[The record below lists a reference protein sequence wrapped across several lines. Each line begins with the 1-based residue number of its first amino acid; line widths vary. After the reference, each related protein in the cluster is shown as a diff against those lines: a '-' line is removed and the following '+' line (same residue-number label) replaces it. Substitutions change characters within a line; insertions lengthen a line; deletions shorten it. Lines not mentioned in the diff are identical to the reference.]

1 MSIFPYFYFSNDI
14 SSLIFQAVVFMFL
27 CYICCTLF
35 SPPRSGSRWN
45 RINAHPHVVGKGPP
59 PPRPGPVRRRG
70 RGCAE
75 RVPPGMDWT
84 GTGVGGWVGARTQ
97 GAWRTLLP
105 LRTPGPS
112 LPPSTHHTHATACG
126 STACRMTNSAVYKT
140 RWQYL
145 KRNRRTRSLH
155 GNHLPA
161 ITVEELERHV
171 DYHHV
176 SIERTMVEQARARHT
191 LCRSVYQKS

>member
-1 MSIFPYFYFSNDI
+1 MRWFWPIQTSAPC
-14 SSLIFQAVVFMFL
+14 ML
-27 CYICCTLF
+27 CICCTLF
-35 SPPRSGSRWN
+35 FLEPLRGGETRQRPPARGGERSSSSSPGPGTSTWSRVRRASATRNGLDWHGCGWVH
-45 RINAHPHVVGKGPP
+45 AHKGP
-59 PPRPGPVRRRG
+59 GG
-70 RGCAE
+70 RSFHC
-75 RVPPGMDWT
+75 VPP
-84 GTGVGGWVGARTQ
+84 V
-97 GAWRTLLP
+97 P
-105 LRTPGPS
+105 PS
-112 LPPSTHHTHATACG
+112 LPPITHHTHATACG
-126 STACRMTNSAVYKT
+126 STACRMTKSAVCKT

-145 KRNRRTRSLH
+145 KHNRRTRSLH